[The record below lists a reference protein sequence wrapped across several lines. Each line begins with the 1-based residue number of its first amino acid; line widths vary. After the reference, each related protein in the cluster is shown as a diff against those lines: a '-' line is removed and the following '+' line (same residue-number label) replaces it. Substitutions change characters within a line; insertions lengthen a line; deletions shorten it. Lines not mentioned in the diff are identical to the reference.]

1 MYSAEVLSQLRTLNW
16 LTKEQR
22 HLPLGSVQAVL
33 LNEQEAAIRQRL
45 PYSILTYHDEL
56 AKTGRSSVAA
66 VAGSLCGA
74 CYTVLP
80 GEMLAELKTPGRF
93 RVCPKCG
100 VFIWH
105 ENPAVEAGYSGKSEG
120 SPSP

>member
-16 LTKEQR
+16 LSRERR
-22 HLPLGSVQAVL
+22 HLPLGSAQAAL
-33 LNEQEAAIRQRL
+33 LSEQEAAVRQRL
-45 PYSILTYHDEL
+45 PHSILTYHDEL
-56 AKTGRSSVAA
+56 AKSGKASIAA

-80 GEMLAELKTPGRF
+80 SEILSELKVPGRF

-100 VFIWH
+100 VFIWYDH
-105 ENPAVEAGYSGKSEG
+105 PTAETGCSAKMQEHQSS
-120 SPSP
+120 